1 MSFLKAVLTY
11 IIFYDRIEKQVAQV
25 CAFTTFCL
33 HFCCGF
39 KSKKKTVGILT
50 LGHWTDF
57 SKHVPLQMIKDW
69 KTYVGAHILLIILF

>member
-1 MSFLKAVLTY
+1 MTAS
-11 IIFYDRIEKQVAQV
+11 
-25 CAFTTFCL
+25 
-33 HFCCGF
+33 
-39 KSKKKTVGILT
+39 KSKLLKCVPLQLFVYIFAAASKAKKTVGIQT